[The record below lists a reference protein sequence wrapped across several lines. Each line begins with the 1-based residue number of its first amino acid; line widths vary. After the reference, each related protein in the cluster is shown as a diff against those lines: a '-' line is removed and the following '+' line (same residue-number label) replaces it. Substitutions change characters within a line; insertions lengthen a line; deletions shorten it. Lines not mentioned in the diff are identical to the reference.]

1 MKVLINNDPNEAEHT
16 TSWNPEWKRYCEQNG
31 IEVDMFD
38 LMKVENAIELLKDYD
53 ILLWHFGQYR
63 YAHMLETRSILYSA
77 KSMGVKTFPA
87 FEEAWHFD
95 DKVAEMY
102 ALQAVGAS
110 IPKSEVYYSY
120 DLLKDAVDAE
130 RIDFPIVAKL
140 RTGSGSHNVKLI
152 KSRDQLLK
160 YTKKMLR
167 GGGYNPAPSLTYKAS
182 SNLRSSHDW
191 ATFKSKVKR
200 IPEFLRTLRG
210 AKEFPHEKR
219 YVYLQEFIP
228 NDNFDMKVVVVNGK
242 CSGFCRPVRS
252 HDFRASGG
260 GEVYNDNSKLT
271 RDVVESAFYA
281 ADKLNLRCVGF
292 DYVIDKRT
300 GTPKIV
306 EMSYGFLSS
315 ALTNVGGYYDRD
327 YNWHEGG
334 IVVED
339 EIIRSLIDEINDE
352 KQI

>member
-1 MKVLINNDPNEAEHT
+1 MKVLISQDPTVPIHT
-16 TSWNPEWKRYCEQNG
+16 SSWSMRWKKYCEQNG
-31 IEVDMFD
+31 IEVDMYD
-38 LMKVENAIELLKDYD
+38 LFKVENVIETLKKYD
-53 ILLWHFGQYR
+53 ILLWHFGQYD
-63 YAHMLETRSILYSA
+63 YAQMLEARSILYSA
-77 KSMGVKTFPA
+77 KAVGVKTFPA

-120 DLLKDAVDAE
+120 DFLVEAIDAG

-152 KSRDQLLK
+152 KNKRQLLK
-160 YTKKMLR
+160 YAKRMLK
-167 GGGYNPAPSLTYKAS
+167 GSGFNPAPSLAYKAS

-191 ATFKSKVKR
+191 STFKAKIKR
-200 IPEFLRTLRG
+200 IPEFLRTLAG

-219 YVYLQEFIP
+219 YVYLQEFVP

-260 GEVYNDNSKLT
+260 GEVYNDNEKLT
-271 RDVVESAFYA
+271 REVVRQAFLA
-281 ADKLNLRCVGF
+281 ADKLQLRCVGF
-292 DYVIDKRT
+292 DFVIDNQT

-306 EMSYGFLSS
+306 EMSYGFMSS
-315 ALTNVGGYYDRD
+315 ALYNVGGYYDRD
-327 YNWHEGG
+327 YKWHEGG
-334 IVVED
+334 VMVED
-339 EIIRSLIDEINDE
+339 EILKSLMNNE
-352 KQI
+352 

>member
-1 MKVLINNDPNEAEHT
+1 
-16 TSWNPEWKRYCEQNG
+16 
-31 IEVDMFD
+31 
-38 LMKVENAIELLKDYD
+38 
-53 ILLWHFGQYR
+53 
-63 YAHMLETRSILYSA
+63 MLEARSILYSA
-77 KSMGVKTFPA
+77 KSIGVKTFPA

-110 IPKSEVYYSY
+110 IPKSEVYYDY
-120 DLLKDAVDAE
+120 DLLKDAVASG
-130 RIDFPIVAKL
+130 RIEFPIVAKL

-152 KSRDQLLK
+152 KSKGQLLK
-160 YTKKMLR
+160 YAKKMLK
-167 GGGYNPAPSLTYKAS
+167 GGGFNPAPSLAYKAS

-191 ATFKSKVKR
+191 ATMKVKIRR
-200 IPEFLRTLRG
+200 IPEFLRTLSG
-210 AKEFPHEKR
+210 AKEFPQEKR

-260 GEVYNDNSKLT
+260 GEVYYDDSKLT
-271 RDVVESAFYA
+271 RDVVEQAFMA
-281 ADKLNLRCVGF
+281 ADKLKLRCVGF
-292 DYVIDKRT
+292 DFVIDNRT

-306 EMSYGFLSS
+306 EMSYGFLSP
-315 ALTNVGGYYDRD
+315 ALYNVGGYYDRG

-334 IVVED
+334 VMVED
-339 EIIRSLIDEINDE
+339 EIIKSLMNNE
-352 KQI
+352 